1 MTFAKDDYASD
12 GRMTIIDKDA
22 SGSVIRVDDAY
33 PTPHTIN
40 KTTVFGKSDQMVIR
54 GINIMPIIKSQTING
69 VVLTSNG
76 DGSYRIKGRQTKAF
90 TRFFTDDAIKMPLSH
105 FGLKTGDTV
114 FMSAEEASS
123 KLYVAMFYFD
133 KNGSAVYTQ
142 VATSKN
148 ITRYTIPQ
156 NVTQAYI
163 CVSLDGNVGTTVD
176 SHFHPMVSLYSD
188 GIWEPYTGGKVY
200 PNPEQRSPI
209 TNVNAVNIVSS
220 SVNICPDSQ
229 LLSGITY
236 NSGIAGNKFG
246 VSAKF
251 PFVQPSEVNGV
262 GAVLDVVKGQVYSVK
277 YLGDSSTAAVG
288 ISEYKNRDD
297 CGDIDKAVSCARV
310 GSAKQLSLKAK
321 TNGVMVFIVAS
332 QWTDG
337 KQNINTFNKNDFI
350 ITAGDA
356 YDEYV
361 ENYQSQINID
371 LKGNELCSLPNGAR
385 DELIVGSD
393 GNVNIIKR
401 IKKDEYISGTY
412 AQAEADGYGCKIGDI
427 GTSAGN
433 YFASEYLSKEH
444 ASFGASNWLHVKND
458 GRWSTVEE
466 FKKWLTG
473 KPILFQLKEPQT
485 INLGTIENVP
495 RLNST
500 TSTIW
505 ADTNVPTD
513 MQINYKSYLQED
525 TMAEKK
531 YLDLAGLTGYDAKI
545 KAAIDAK
552 DAATLQGA
560 KAYADSLGANYDAA
574 GSAATAKQQAIDAA
588 NGHTDGEI
596 TKVNAKVGEVEKK
609 AQQGVT
615 DAAAAK
621 AAADKAQGEVDA
633 LETLVGTLPEDA
645 GVATVVAYVDKKTEG
660 MASDTLLKQ
669 LQTTVGQHT
678 TDISGLKEKDAAL
691 QGAVDKAQGAAT
703 ANKATIDQLVGADKG
718 KSVRAIANEEL
729 VAQLIPETA
738 DETLNTLKEIADWI
752 QKHPNDAA
760 AMNSAIEKLK
770 TLIGTIPSDGVTA
783 KDITGYIAEVKAAL
797 EKSVAAEKS
806 RAEAAESGLGG
817 RITTLEGKFGEGED
831 SVSSLIE
838 AAKQAAISA
847 AAADAQKKA
856 DTAKTAAVADA
867 KKYTDTEVGKVKTAS
882 DAIGARVTAAEGKI
896 TTLESKAHTHANAE
910 ALNGITAGKVANW
923 DAAFTAKH
931 THANAAALD
940 KVTDG
945 KITAW
950 DGALTNAKAYTDQKI
965 GEFVAISVSEIDSLF
980 ADA

>member
-1 MTFAKDDYASD
+1 MTFAKDDYVSD
-12 GRMTIIDKDA
+12 GRMTIIDKNA

-40 KTTVFGKSDQMVIR
+40 KTTVFGKSDQVVIR
-54 GINIMPIIKSQTING
+54 GINLLG
-69 VVLTSNG
+69 
-76 DGSYRIKGRQTKAF
+76 
-90 TRFFTDDAIKMPLSH
+90 
-105 FGLKTGDTV
+105 GDTYV
-114 FMSAEEASS
+114 SGYNIRGFKNKLKPNNAYTYSVSEIVDANAAFRLIAYNS
-123 KLYVAMFYFD
+123 KQ
-133 KNGSAVYTQ
+133 KNEIGLNSGYIANQ
-142 VATSKN
+142 SNAF
-148 ITRYTIPQ
+148 ITPQ
-156 NVTQAYI
+156 NISEYDELYLGGNYI
-163 CVSLDGNVGTTVD
+163 DAGKNCINKNFMVEDGTVA
-176 SHFHPMVSLYSD
+176 HKY
-188 GIWEPYTGGKVY
+188 EPYTDGKQY
-200 PNPEQRSPI
+200 PNTEEASPI
-209 TNVNAVNIVSS
+209 TNVTDVKINITGKNLINPNRLAEIDRDYFDV
-220 SVNICPDSQ
+220 
-229 LLSGITY
+229 
-236 NSGIAGNKFG
+236 
-246 VSAKF
+246 
-251 PFVQPSEVNGV
+251 VNGNLKIIRSHNAAWSDVPIYGTLQAGTYSISGDNIEIYSSDLEKICQLYNGKKATFTIYKPTQIKIKV
-262 GAVLDVVKGQVYSVK
+262 GVGL
-277 YLGDSSTAAVG
+277 SSYPI
-288 ISEYKNRDD
+288 IS
-297 CGDIDKAVSCARV
+297 KAQLEA
-310 GSAKQLSLKAK
+310 GSAA
-321 TNGVMVFIVAS
+321 T
-332 QWTDG
+332 
-337 KQNINTFNKNDFI
+337 
-350 ITAGDA
+350 
-356 YDEYV
+356 EY
-361 ENYQSQINID
+361 EQYQFKSVTID
-371 LKGNELCSLPNGAR
+371 LKGNELCSLPNGVN
-385 DELIVGSD
+385 DELVIDAD
-393 GNVNIIKR
+393 GNVNIIKNIAHIQIDGNMVQNVGAHDNGQKYASIPLNNCVR
-401 IKKDEYISGTY
+401 DEKPNIICSNYISSVWTNEDNRIY
-412 AQAEADGYGCKIGDI
+412 MP
-427 GTSAGN
+427 
-433 YFASEYLSKEH
+433 SKL
-444 ASFGASNWLHVKND
+444 GAIITDNRFVDKE
-458 GRWSTVEE
+458 TA
-466 FKKWLTG
+466 KKLIDEM
-473 KPILFQLKEPQT
+473 KPMVIYQVAEPQT

-545 KAAIDAK
+545 KAAVDAK

-588 NGHTDGEI
+588 NGHTNGEI
-596 TKVNAKVGEVEKK
+596 AKVNTKVGEVEKK
-609 AQQGVT
+609 AQQGIT

-669 LQTTVGQHT
+669 LQATVGQHT
-678 TDISGLKEKDAAL
+678 TDISGLKEKDTAL

-703 ANKATIDQLVGADKG
+703 ANKATIDQLVGADKN
-718 KSVRAIANEEL
+718 KSIRAIANEEL
-729 VAQLIPETA
+729 AAQLIPETA

-770 TLIGTIPSDGVTA
+770 TLIGTIPSEGVTA

-817 RITTLEGKFGEGED
+817 RINTLEGKFGDGEG

-896 TTLESKAHTHANAE
+896 TTLESKAHTHANAD

-923 DAAFTAKH
+923 DAAFAAKH

-945 KITAW
+945 KINAW
-950 DGALTNAKAYTDQKI
+950 DTAETNAKAYTDQKI
-965 GEFVAISVSEIDSLF
+965 GEFVAISVSEIDALF

>member
-1 MTFAKDDYASD
+1 MTFAKDDYMSD
-12 GRMTIIDKDA
+12 GRMTIIDKNA

-40 KTTVFGKSDQMVIR
+40 KTTVFGKSDQLTTTGKNLFNWDSYINDYQFDTSDSGKGFWYAKIPLATGKTTVAVSADKIVTSGEYLAFADGKFGSNTKSIWLAHKSAAEPTRMGTLPTDAEGNLWVWFNNSNAAIR
-54 GINIMPIIKSQTING
+54 NLYDTG
-69 VVLTSNG
+69 VKVQVEIG
-76 DGSYRIKGRQTKAF
+76 TKA
-90 TRFFTDDAIKMPLSH
+90 T
-105 FGLKTGDTV
+105 
-114 FMSAEEASS
+114 
-123 KLYVAMFYFD
+123 
-133 KNGSAVYTQ
+133 
-142 VATSKN
+142 
-148 ITRYTIPQ
+148 
-156 NVTQAYI
+156 AY
-163 CVSLDGNVGTTVD
+163 
-176 SHFHPMVSLYSD
+176 
-188 GIWEPYTGGKVY
+188 EPYTGGKPSPSPDY
-200 PNPEQRSPI
+200 PQEI
-209 TNVNAVNIVSS
+209 TNLNKAEIVVTGRNLAKQSTTSVNAINRYSSCLFIEADLMPSTNYVLSFNDVVGNRYYINEDLFENFHAFTTKSGRNIVKLSTKA
-220 SVNICPDSQ
+220 NISK
-229 LLSGITY
+229 T
-236 NSGIAGNKFG
+236 NIAQYI
-246 VSAKF
+246 S
-251 PFVQPSEVNGV
+251 
-262 GAVLDVVKGQVYSVK
+262 
-277 YLGDSSTAAVG
+277 LGW
-288 ISEYKNRDD
+288 IILKNDKNQ
-297 CGDIDKAVSCARV
+297 DKAPDFKDV
-310 GSAKQLSLKAK
+310 QLEY
-321 TNGVMVFIVAS
+321 G
-332 QWTDG
+332 D
-337 KQNINTFNKNDFI
+337 
-350 ITAGDA
+350 TATA
-356 YDEYV
+356 YEPHK
-361 ENYQSQINID
+361 SKSTPID
-371 LKGNELCSLPNGAR
+371 LKGNELCSLPNGIK
-385 DELIVGSD
+385 DELVIDSE
-393 GNVNIIKR
+393 GNVNLAKR
-401 IKKDEYISGTY
+401 VFSAHIDKLESDSLETTAQFQYFSYAPNTVRPIDGSFAIRSNRFGKIAREPWCFYIAGGSNAALFFTFPVGTFKDKAALNEWLKSNPI
-412 AQAEADGYGCKIGDI
+412 DV
-427 GTSAGN
+427 N
-433 YFASEYLSKEH
+433 YL
-444 ASFGASNWLHVKND
+444 GA
-458 GRWSTVEE
+458 
-466 FKKWLTG
+466 
-473 KPILFQLKEPQT
+473 EPQT
-485 INLGTIENVP
+485 IPLGKVEAPLLRNTVQTIYSNTNIP
-495 RLNST
+495 T
-500 TSTIW
+500 TM
-505 ADTNVPTD
+505 N
-513 MQINYKSYLQED
+513 INYKSYLQED

-552 DAATLQGA
+552 DATTLQGA
-560 KAYADSLGANYDAA
+560 KAYAESLGANYDVA

-596 TKVNAKVGEVEKK
+596 TKVNAAVAEAKK
-609 AQQGVT
+609 TADKGVA

-645 GVATVVAYVDKKTEG
+645 GVATVIAYVDKKTEG

-678 TDISGLKEKDAAL
+678 TDISGLKQKDTAL

-770 TLIGTIPSDGVTA
+770 TLIGTIPSEGVTA

-945 KITAW
+945 KIAAW
-950 DGALTNAKAYTDQKI
+950 DGALTNANAYTDQKI
-965 GEFVAISVSEIDSLF
+965 GEFVAISVSEIDALF

>member
-1 MTFAKDDYASD
+1 MPE
-12 GRMTIIDKDA
+12 
-22 SGSVIRVDDAY
+22 V
-33 PTPHTIN
+33 
-40 KTTVFGKSDQMVIR
+40 TT
-54 GINIMPIIKSQTING
+54 
-69 VVLTSNG
+69 
-76 DGSYRIKGRQTKAF
+76 
-90 TRFFTDDAIKMPLSH
+90 
-105 FGLKTGDTV
+105 
-114 FMSAEEASS
+114 
-123 KLYVAMFYFD
+123 
-133 KNGSAVYTQ
+133 
-142 VATSKN
+142 
-148 ITRYTIPQ
+148 
-156 NVTQAYI
+156 
-163 CVSLDGNVGTTVD
+163 
-176 SHFHPMVSLYSD
+176 
-188 GIWEPYTGGKVY
+188 
-200 PNPEQRSPI
+200 
-209 TNVNAVNIVSS
+209 
-220 SVNICPDSQ
+220 
-229 LLSGITY
+229 
-236 NSGIAGNKFG
+236 
-246 VSAKF
+246 
-251 PFVQPSEVNGV
+251 
-262 GAVLDVVKGQVYSVK
+262 
-277 YLGDSSTAAVG
+277 
-288 ISEYKNRDD
+288 
-297 CGDIDKAVSCARV
+297 
-310 GSAKQLSLKAK
+310 
-321 TNGVMVFIVAS
+321 
-332 QWTDG
+332 
-337 KQNINTFNKNDFI
+337 
-350 ITAGDA
+350 
-356 YDEYV
+356 
-361 ENYQSQINID
+361 
-371 LKGNELCSLPNGAR
+371 
-385 DELIVGSD
+385 
-393 GNVNIIKR
+393 
-401 IKKDEYISGTY
+401 
-412 AQAEADGYGCKIGDI
+412 
-427 GTSAGN
+427 
-433 YFASEYLSKEH
+433 
-444 ASFGASNWLHVKND
+444 
-458 GRWSTVEE
+458 
-466 FKKWLTG
+466 
-473 KPILFQLKEPQT
+473 
-485 INLGTIENVP
+485 
-495 RLNST
+495 
-500 TSTIW
+500 
-505 ADTNVPTD
+505 
-513 MQINYKSYLQED
+513 
-525 TMAEKK
+525 KK
-531 YLDLAGLTGYDAKI
+531 YLELEGLKKYDAKI

-552 DAATLQGA
+552 DATTLQGA

-574 GSAATAKQQAIDAA
+574 GSATTAKTQAVQEAK
-588 NGHTDGEI
+588 GYTDGEI
-596 TKVNAKVGEVEKK
+596 TKVNAAVAEAKK
-609 AQQGVT
+609 TADKGVA

-678 TDISGLKEKDAAL
+678 TDISGLKEKDTAL

-770 TLIGTIPSDGVTA
+770 TLIGTIPSEGVTA

-817 RITTLEGKFGEGED
+817 RIATLEGKFGDGEG

-867 KKYTDTEVGKVKTAS
+867 NKYTDAEVGKVKTAS

-945 KITAW
+945 KIAAW
-950 DGALTNAKAYTDQKI
+950 DGALNNAKAYTDQKI
-965 GEFVAISVSEIDSLF
+965 GEFTAISVSEIDALF